1 MFSHRNTTTSA
12 RSVTYAQ
19 LRAAWTCARACE
31 GRQYA
36 YVAVVRRLAG
46 TMWGIRALARRGL
59 ATAAKPATA
68 AAASPPPAA
77 GPEVTLP
84 LKLFGLP
91 ARYAS
96 ALYVAAAKAKEL
108 PSVEK
113 ELLSVVDLAKKEPKF
128 GLFLRDPSASTG
140 DKLKGVASFLE
151 AGKFS
156 ATTKNFFGA
165 SPGRGRLQP
174 AWFQGSAGPG
184 PARNGGGHR
193 ASSSCN
199 SHTPPTA
206 VLAENG
212 RLAEV
217 ELIASKFE
225 ELMMASRGEV
235 KAVVTSAEVRTNQP
249 YSGQQHGAARGS
261 RRRLLT

>member
-1 MFSHRNTTTSA
+1 M
-12 RSVTYAQ
+12 RS
-19 LRAAWTCARACE
+19 
-31 GRQYA
+31 
-36 YVAVVRRLAG
+36 
-46 TMWGIRALARRGL
+46 LARRGL
-59 ATAAKPATA
+59 ATAAKPAAGA
-68 AAASPPPAA
+68 AAPPPSGAAA
-77 GPEVTLP
+77 GEVTVP

-96 ALYVAAAKAKEL
+96 ALYVAASKAKEL
-108 PSVEK
+108 ATVEK

-128 GLFLRDPSASTG
+128 AQFLHDPSASKA
-140 DKLKGVASFLE
+140 DKHKGVSSFLE
-151 AGKFS
+151 SGKFS